1 MTHIVDIIDD
11 DDAVRDSMRALL
23 ESHGYSVRE
32 FASAEA
38 FLHLEGGKAICL
50 LVDHHMPHL
59 AGLDLLERLRA
70 KGDHTPALVVTA
82 RSDAAIPLRAARIGV
97 KVLYKPYL
105 EEQLVGWI
113 GHVLETKDA
122 PSRDRRE
129 TDRHSASD

>member
-1 MTHIVDIIDD
+1 MTHLVDIIDD
-11 DDAVRDSMRALL
+11 DDAVRESTRVLL
-23 ESHGYSVRE
+23 ESYGYSVRD

-38 FLHLEGGKAICL
+38 FLNQKGDTAACL

-59 AGLDLLERLRA
+59 TGLDLLERLRA
-70 KGDHTPALVVTA
+70 KGNHTPALVITA

-113 GHVLETKDA
+113 GHVIETKDA
-122 PSRDRRE
+122 SSRERRE
-129 TDRHSASD
+129 TDLQSPSH

>member
-1 MTHIVDIIDD
+1 MTHLVDIIDD
-11 DDAVRDSMRALL
+11 DDAVRESTRALL
-23 ESHGYSVRE
+23 ESYGYSVRD

-38 FLHLEGGKAICL
+38 FLNLKGGKAACL

-59 AGLDLLERLRA
+59 TGLDLLERLRE

-82 RSDAAIPLRAARIGV
+82 RSDASIPVRAACIGV

-113 GHVLETKDA
+113 GLVLDTKDA
-122 PSRDRRE
+122 PSREMRE
-129 TDRHSASD
+129 TDRQSPSY